1 MLFIAR
7 RAIPIAAC
15 APFLQSAAGRA
26 ETATI
31 CGQRVEYTIS
41 PPAADTPAAVRAFPG
56 VWEGETWV
64 PTNNGTEVSMCIGFV
79 IERIAPDASVGA
91 KYVWG
96 SQVQYH
102 GNGIAIA
109 PGVRPWEGRVVGD
122 VIHFAN
128 RSGRRSFEFRMTG
141 ANAMRGICSSP
152 DGRGDAMLKRR

>member
-7 RAIPIAAC
+7 WTIPIAAC
-15 APFLQSAAGRA
+15 ALLFQPMAGRA

-31 CGQRVEYTIS
+31 CGQRVEYTIT
-41 PPAADTPAAVRAFPG
+41 PPAADTPAAVRGFSG

-91 KYVWG
+91 RYVWG
-96 SQVQYH
+96 GQIQYH
-102 GNGIAIA
+102 GNGIAIK
-109 PGVRPWEGRVVGD
+109 PGVRPWEGRVEGNV
-122 VIHFAN
+122 VRFVN

-141 ANAMRGICSSP
+141 TNSMRGVCSSP
-152 DGRGDAMLKRR
+152 DGRGDAALTRR